1 MPYVLLIQDKPETIW
16 DNEQFAR
23 MLDEKLGS
31 DAAEFFRDAVYDANM
46 NPNKSICSGECDR
59 VYKTQEHYEATL
71 KEVRDELMAWPMRKL
86 SKVQLEER
94 RNALVVTLNNRL

>member
-1 MPYVLLIQDKPETIW
+1 MPHVLLIQDKPETIW

-31 DAAEFFRDAVYDANM
+31 DTADFFRDALHDANI
-46 NPNKSICSGECDR
+46 NPNKSVCFGECDR
-59 VYKTQEHYEATL
+59 VYKIQEHYEAIL
-71 KEVRDELMAWPMRKL
+71 KEVCDELMACPVRKL

-94 RNALVVTLNNRL
+94 RDALLVMLNKRL